1 MIIRSCKW
9 ENKIMEHRD
18 FKKNK
23 GKDLIVMF
31 RKKTKRQKKNK
42 KSCKKRLI
50 PTCAEIS

>member
-1 MIIRSCKW
+1 
-9 ENKIMEHRD
+9 MEHRD

-42 KSCKKRLI
+42 KSSKKRRI

>member
-1 MIIRSCKW
+1 
-9 ENKIMEHRD
+9 MEHRD

-23 GKDLIVMF
+23 RNEDLIVMF

-42 KSCKKRLI
+42 KSCKNCLI